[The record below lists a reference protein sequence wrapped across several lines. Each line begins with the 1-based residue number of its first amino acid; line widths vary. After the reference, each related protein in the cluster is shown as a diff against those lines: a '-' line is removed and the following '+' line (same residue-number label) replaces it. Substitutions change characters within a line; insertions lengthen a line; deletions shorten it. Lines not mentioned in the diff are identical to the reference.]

1 MKVRPWLVLAKNF
14 MQDGVTRIRLL
25 SLDTQANVFFKASLI
40 VKLWH
45 TMCFTENSNEGFKR
59 FDNVVFQDHMANY
72 NHFISTSTV
81 PLPTSLG
88 TMVTLTIQKVL
99 LTKQY
104 DLLITWFCEIM
115 GQTQTIFSPYYDF
128 RWGTFAHRS
137 HDHLIMQSSKS
148 QKLKPLYLHYQIVV
162 AVWWLTL
169 RGSYSCSHKALSIIT
184 WIYYIT
190 QQTKNRSLLPQYLW
204 SPNLAWWWHG
214 VRRLKLHE
222 PSIRWCCE
230 ATWKKFIFPLA

>member
-1 MKVRPWLVLAKNF
+1 MVRWWL
-14 MQDGVTRIRLL
+14 
-25 SLDTQANVFFKASLI
+25 
-40 VKLWH
+40 
-45 TMCFTENSNEGFKR
+45 
-59 FDNVVFQDHMANY
+59 
-72 NHFISTSTV
+72 TV
-81 PLPTSLG
+81 
-88 TMVTLTIQKVL
+88 QRVL

-104 DLLITWFCEIM
+104 DLLITWFCEITW
-115 GQTQTIFSPYYDF
+115 QTQTIFSPYYDF

-148 QKLKPLYLHYQIVV
+148 QKLKPLYLHYQIVL

-184 WIYYIT
+184 WFYYIT

-230 ATWKKFIFPLA
+230 ATWKKFIFPLALDQWPPNKALIHETNVSLHDNLKNLYHCKRLMTT